1 MKKFTRTM
9 ALALVMAMMLSMT
22 AFAAPK
28 VEEEV
33 EKTVLTQS
41 IDSEKIGSLTYTDG
55 DIANEGQYMIFVVN
69 KEDGTYLP
77 TASSILYI
85 NQKQA
90 TKAGE
95 ITFENIFPKTMKNS
109 GIMIS
114 GTNLTGPELIAKILA
129 ALLGDVTGDEKITT
143 ADAQE
148 ILRFA
153 ASLSSVIEN
162 DKSEWLGMADITGD
176 GKITTAD
183 AQEILRF
190 AASLSSMLDE
200 VYPKD

>member
-9 ALALVMAMMLSMT
+9 ALALAMAMMLSMT

-33 EKTVLTQS
+33 KNTVLTRS

-55 DIANEGQYMIFVVN
+55 DIANEGQYMIFVVQ

-90 TKAGE
+90 AEDGT

-114 GTNLTGPELIAKILA
+114 GTGLREPELIAKILA
-129 ALLGDVTGDEKITT
+129 ALLGD
-143 ADAQE
+143 A
-148 ILRFA
+148 
-153 ASLSSVIEN
+153 
-162 DKSEWLGMADITGD
+162 TGD
-176 GKITTAD
+176 GDVNGADLIRLAQYLVSNASIDSNGNAD
-183 AQEILRF
+183 ANGD
-190 AASLSSMLDE
+190 DE
-200 VYPKD
+200 VNGADLIRLAQYLVGNAVLGS